1 MIELTLELILTTIVL
16 SFWFLFPIGMF
27 LAISYKDNHTEQF
40 VPAKKVVRKPQPQ
53 HAGRPRL
60 A

>member
-1 MIELTLELILTTIVL
+1 MFDLTIQMILTTIVL

-27 LAISYKDNHTEQF
+27 LATSYKENHNEQF
-40 VPAKKVVRKPQPQ
+40 VPAKKVTRNKSQVP
-53 HAGRPRL
+53 GSPRF